1 MTTKQLK
8 YKLSKKTPLLMSP
21 FGFALAACGGGGTPN
36 TGVNNPSI
44 SDNADNDTNVVDS
57 EVNGSGD
64 LFNIEFK
71 AIYSNQALG
80 EDIGAVDLNLDGID
94 DLIISPASTRSSLMP
109 TQNDL
114 AIYSKVN
121 GKWEPQF
128 NLTMNEKFSYGHSE
142 IQLTDDIFSFS
153 ENPTI
158 GWLQNVIVGDFNSDG
173 HDDILLAG
181 HGREWP
187 VGIEGDDQT
196 GDFSFALENS
206 DKWPGDY
213 IRILTPEIG
222 RVGVTTVNQEMGFWH
237 STKAADFDGDGDLDI
252 AAINFVGSPL
262 DGNKVY
268 MWINDGVGNFSSAAL
283 PDFIALNKNDHYAL
297 YNNHGLSSGTLDF
310 IEFTSSDRADLIIG
324 RSVDFVN
331 ETDNHLF
338 IFTSN
343 DGSVDLVKE
352 IPLNLQMV
360 AEAAGVASISDQEVS
375 TDKIAVADIDND
387 GDDDVVVKF
396 TGEEGYLATI
406 LFENDGS
413 NFSQTIVDV
422 NEVGEEWGQLGGDGP
437 TIIDLNSDGYDD
449 IVLGGWLGNR
459 ESPNAEHFLEYIY
472 MNDGDNKFYQLS
484 ELISE
489 NSNVTFPNGDLL
501 TLGAVEI
508 NGAPNLVLKGNY
520 LTDSE
525 GETYTE
531 LYVFSLPDDTILTFP
546 EV

>member
-1 MTTKQLK
+1 
-8 YKLSKKTPLLMSP
+8 MSP
-21 FGFALAACGGGGTPN
+21 FGFALSACGGEGGTPN
-36 TGVNNPSI
+36 TGVNNQGI
-44 SDNADNDTNVVDS
+44 SDNIDNNTIVVDS
-57 EVNGSGD
+57 GVNDTGD
-64 LFNIEFK
+64 LFKIEFK
-71 AIYSNQALG
+71 SIYSNQPIG

-158 GWLQNVIVGDFNSDG
+158 GWLQNVIAGDFNSDG

-268 MWINDGVGNFSSAAL
+268 MWTNDGVGNFSSAAL
-283 PDFIALNKNDHYAL
+283 PDFIALNNTDHYAL

-343 DGSVDLVKE
+343 DGGVDLVKE

-396 TGEEGYLATI
+396 SVEEGYLATI